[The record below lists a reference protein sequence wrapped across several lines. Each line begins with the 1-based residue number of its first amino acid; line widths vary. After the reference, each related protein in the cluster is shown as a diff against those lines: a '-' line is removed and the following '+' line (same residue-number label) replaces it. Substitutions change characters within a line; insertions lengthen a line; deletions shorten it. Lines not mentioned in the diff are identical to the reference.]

1 MEVQYKSL
9 SHDVVV
15 PLVTV
20 GHFDNP
26 QIGRDKILQCH
37 FWNLSSQVLQL
48 SQLFTKFNHPQIG
61 GNGGVIIPYLGGGK
75 H

>member
-1 MEVQYKSL
+1 MWWYLL
-9 SHDVVV
+9 SQLGILTI
-15 PLVTV
+15 PKLV
-20 GHFDNP
+20 
-26 QIGRDKILQCH
+26 RDKILQCH

-61 GNGGVIIPYLGGGK
+61 GDGGIIVPYVGGGK